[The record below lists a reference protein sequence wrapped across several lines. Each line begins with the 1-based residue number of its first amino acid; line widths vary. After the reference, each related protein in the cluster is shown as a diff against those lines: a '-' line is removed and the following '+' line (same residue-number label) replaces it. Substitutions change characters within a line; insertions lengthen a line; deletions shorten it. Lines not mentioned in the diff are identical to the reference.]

1 MVVAMPGTAYAHAG
15 GRIATDFEARLA
27 GVSPAAPSVRPQVLG
42 GDLKL
47 QLTVSGSHTVVVLGL
62 LGEPFLRFTP
72 AGVDANA
79 ASPTA
84 WNSRVI
90 SAGDAVKSARA
101 PAWRR
106 VSGGH
111 TYSWHE
117 NRLRPAP
124 VVRDGGTTAR
134 RVASW
139 SIPLLVDG
147 RRSRVFGWEWH
158 ETAPSLVPWIA
169 AAAAIIAAAA
179 AAALYAG
186 RAAQRALAAAL
197 LPISVAAWL
206 AGWIGILLYGSPSAL
221 VIGLAAAYAVV
232 TVLLVA
238 AAVTATGGNARIAT
252 AGMVGA
258 LAAVFTVP
266 EIEAFTRGFV
276 FSALGGTGAR
286 VAALIVV
293 QRRHR
298 AHVGLHPGDGGH
310 PERRSAAAPASGA
323 PSPARG
329 KLRPWHRTSA
339 SDARA
344 APRAPSAPR
353 QPSRSQVPCPLH
365 LASPSAASPPPA

>member
-1 MVVAMPGTAYAHAG
+1 MRRLRRSALVAVAIVVAVPGTAYAHAG

-27 GVSPAAPSVRPQVLG
+27 GVSPAAPSVRAQVLG

-47 QLTVSGSHTVVVLGL
+47 QLTVAGPHTVVVLGL

-101 PAWRR
+101 PVWRR
-106 VSGGH
+106 VSSGH
-111 TYSWHE
+111 TYAWHE
-117 NRLRPAP
+117 NRLRPVP
-124 VVRDGGTTAR
+124 VPREGGTTAR

-169 AAAAIIAAAA
+169 AAAAIIAAAV

-197 LPISVAAWL
+197 LPIAVAAWL

-238 AAVTATGGNARIAT
+238 AAVTATGGNARVAT
-252 AGMVGA
+252 AGIVGA

-266 EIEAFTRGFV
+266 ELEAFTRGFV
-276 FSALGGTGAR
+276 FSRLGDTGAR
-286 VAALIVV
+286 AAALIAFSAGIALMSVCIPAMADILSDDPL
-293 QRRHR
+293 RRR
-298 AHVGLHPGDGGH
+298 LLAHQPGEG
-310 PERRSAAAPASGA
+310 
-323 PSPARG
+323 
-329 KLRPWHRTSA
+329 
-339 SDARA
+339 
-344 APRAPSAPR
+344 
-353 QPSRSQVPCPLH
+353 
-365 LASPSAASPPPA
+365 